1 VRRGGAGKRRDA
13 TEKPI
18 AEALRGLGCV
28 VVYISGAGCPDL
40 LVRAPGPSGRWQPLE
55 VKTATGKATAAQADI
70 DWPIVRTA
78 DEAIAAVFG

>member
-1 VRRGGAGKRRDA
+1 MRRGGAGKRRDA

-40 LVRAPGPSGRWQPLE
+40 LVRAPGPSRRWQPLE
-55 VKTATGKATAAQADI
+55 VKSAGGRLTKRQQDLP
-70 DWPIVRTA
+70 WPVVRTPQ
-78 DEAIAAVFG
+78 DAITAVFD